1 MLFLRLLSLLAV
13 AAATDRQD
21 YAKRLLSIYA
31 KQEENDNAVL
41 ASAPALLS
49 LKEEEERR
57 PQEEATKKASFE
69 SSLLDKK
76 AEGGVASSGDFL
88 GSSLRGGAEAANGKR
103 QNGKGKKTGDK
114 PEKLQESYSV

>member
-57 PQEEATKKASFE
+57 PQEDATKKASFE
-69 SSLLDKK
+69 SSSLGKK

-88 GSSLRGGAEAANGKR
+88 GSSLRGEAEATANGKR
-103 QNGKGKKTGDK
+103 QNGKGKTGDK
-114 PEKLQESYSV
+114 RLGS